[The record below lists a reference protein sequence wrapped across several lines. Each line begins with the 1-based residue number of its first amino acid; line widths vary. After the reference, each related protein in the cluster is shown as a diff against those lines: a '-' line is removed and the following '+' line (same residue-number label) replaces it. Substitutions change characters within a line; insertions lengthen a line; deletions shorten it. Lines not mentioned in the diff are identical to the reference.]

1 MSNSQTCPQCGAV
14 VPASAPAGLCPACL
28 LQAGFASQSGVNPS
42 IPPTHITPPT
52 ASAFVPP
59 TPEELARLFP
69 QLEVLELLGK
79 GGMGAVYKARH
90 PGLDRLVA
98 IKILPS
104 EISHD
109 PAFAERFQR
118 EARAL
123 ARLSHPNIVAVYDF
137 GQAEGLYYFV
147 MEFVDGANLR
157 QMIRA
162 GNLAS
167 LEALAIVPQI
177 CDALQF
183 AHDEGIVHRD
193 IKPENILIDK
203 KGRVKI
209 ADFGLAKLLGEPE
222 LNHALTGTHQ
232 VMGTLRYMAP
242 EQMQGSRQVDHRADI
257 YSLGVVF
264 YELLTGELPMGKFAP
279 PSKRVQID
287 VRLDDVVLRALE
299 QHPEQRYQHASEI
312 KSDVETVSK
321 SNVSPVKNQPT
332 RASHATAEVSDK
344 ANGQPVK
351 GPGIALMLYGL
362 VLALPAV
369 WCFIMGMDIF
379 DGDDR
384 LPVEA
389 GGVLIVFSFIV
400 MGLAGL
406 VMRGGWHML
415 TLESY
420 RAAVLA
426 GFLGQPIGIW
436 ALFVLSR
443 PEVRAA
449 FAVGRRAPS
458 QTSTRPR
465 MVPILAAMNV
475 LGGILLMLFSSMEDP
490 QLTSPSVPLIW
501 RIWGQVDAVLG
512 FIMAAGLFAASIG
525 LFLWQPWARKLII
538 GVCIFGLAS
547 VVLDAPYLARSV
559 IPDFYTEIQK
569 DIVAEGV
576 SPDVQDFVT
585 LLTFLVLFGGTLL
598 VGLTWLIGQLVY
610 FTRPRLIAAFAETS
624 AQSAPAGTTSPKSHS
639 SPPLAEVTSS
649 PLNVIIEPRL
659 SRFALWGAIWAGV
672 GTMGLLLMTLLMVPT
687 QVSHSGGIVESTSH
701 DGIQEQSAS
710 APRDSAGRVEDLS
723 DGAPPEHLLMLAIAL
738 MTVAVALAASSVV
751 GTTIFG
757 AVAIGHIKHSG
768 GRLYGLR
775 LAFADAIYY
784 PMLVLAVVTGTLTHF
799 TLITIW
805 THWPWS
811 TAALQSPDAAPQR
824 AFPGEVFMIVDAIA
838 AIVVCFLVG
847 RAVWRAVVSM
857 PSSSPLASD
866 SASSQ
871 PGQRS
876 DGWGNAGWIAGGVSV
891 VLLIGLGIGLVL
903 ISADGGASLGT
914 PRRASIGYG
923 SAPIPPVLP
932 LEMWKFG
939 PEGPNI
945 TDEFARLK
953 LNLQS
958 NQISAVNS
966 ALREAYREFLMLESQ
981 NLEQTTD
988 DAGHLVTT
996 IKPFAN
1002 PLAKV
1007 EDRLWTQI
1015 DAVLSTEQQSIARLN
1030 MPLHPKPIQA
1040 PIAVSEIVA
1049 PGFFGWGKDGARVE
1063 VWKVGSWFHW
1073 RIDTRGYVDS
1083 AQNAEGLPPQ
1093 LQRFWKEPAEKPE
1106 TVAVAPHRPLPE
1118 NNATAAPP
1126 PAKPDLVRLERIGH
1140 LADGGD
1146 DPFLSLAVEGQ
1157 YAYMIQGNVEK
1168 PKRLQ
1173 VVDLTD
1179 PSQPKVVGSSPV
1191 TVEAM
1196 RVAVSGKY
1204 AYVLDEPKLRVFDV
1218 SDPAAPR
1225 DVGSCELGQNLWDLV
1240 VVGKNAYVT
1249 DVESVRVIDLENPS
1263 APKQVGQCEVPSAQG
1278 IAVSGQYAYIACDI
1292 EGLHVVDVS
1301 DPLMPR
1307 EVGRFRRP
1315 AGAAAVAIAGKYAY
1329 IAGGE
1334 DAVTLWVADI
1344 SDPTRPRRVGNFGDW
1359 IAGSVAVQGNLT
1371 FLAGGDLDIL
1381 DTSNPAEPK
1390 QVGSHSDVGF
1400 VMVAA
1405 DQVYVI
1411 GDEGFSVMKVVHR
1424 DKDSPQTP

>member
-1 MSNSQTCPQCGAV
+1 MSSSQSCPQCGAE

-52 ASAFVPP
+52 PSGFVPP

-157 QMIRA
+157 QMIRT

-167 LEALAIVPQI
+167 EEALAIVPQI

-242 EQMQGSRQVDHRADI
+242 EQMQGSRQVDHRADL

-299 QHPEQRYQHASEI
+299 QHPEHRYQHASEI
-312 KSDVETVSK
+312 KSDVETVSRRK
-321 SNVSPVKNQPT
+321 VSSVKVQPAGT
-332 RASHATAEVSDK
+332 CQATVEHSDK
-344 ANGQPVK
+344 ANGQAVK

-362 VLALPAV
+362 VLAFPAV

-400 MGLAGL
+400 MGLAAL
-406 VMRGGWHML
+406 VVRGGWHML
-415 TLESY
+415 SLESY

-436 ALFVLSR
+436 ALLILSR
-443 PEVRAA
+443 PEVRSA
-449 FAVGRRAPS
+449 FAIGPRVPS
-458 QTSTRPR
+458 QTASRPR
-465 MVPILAAMNV
+465 MVPVLAAMNL
-475 LGGILLMLFSSMEDP
+475 LGGILLMLFSSMEDS
-490 QLTSPSVPLIW
+490 QLTSPTVPLIW

-512 FIMAAGLFAASIG
+512 FVMAAGLFAASIG
-525 LFLWQPWARKLII
+525 LFLWQPWARKLTL

-547 VVLDAPYLARSV
+547 VVLDAPYLARSA
-559 IPDFYTEIQK
+559 IPDLYAEIQK
-569 DIVAEGV
+569 DIIEEGV
-576 SPDVQDFVT
+576 STDAQDFVT
-585 LLTFLVLFGGTLL
+585 LLTFLVIFGGTMLIGL
-598 VGLTWLIGQLVY
+598 VWLIGQLVY
-610 FTRPRLIAAFAETS
+610 FTRPRVIAAFAESTPPES
-624 AQSAPAGTTSPKSHS
+624 ARTATASSESHCS
-639 SPPLAEVTSS
+639 SPPLEVAS
-649 PLNVIIEPRL
+649 NVAIEPRL

-672 GTMGLLLMTLLMVPT
+672 GTVAFLMMTLLIVPT
-687 QVSHSGGIVESTSH
+687 SVRQSSGGMEATISH
-701 DGIQEQSAS
+701 NASDEGS
-710 APRDSAGRVEDLS
+710 APASRNSAGRVEDPS
-723 DGAPPEHLLMLAIAL
+723 DGAPPRELLMLAIAL

-784 PMLVLAVVTGTLTHF
+784 PTLVLGVMTAVLTHF
-799 TLITIW
+799 TLIAIW
-805 THWPWS
+805 TNWPWS
-811 TAALQSPDAAPQR
+811 EAAPQFSDAPPQR
-824 AFPGEVFMIVDAIA
+824 AFPGEVFMVLDAIA
-838 AIVVCFLVG
+838 ALIVCCLVG
-847 RAVWRAVVSM
+847 RAVWRAVVST
-857 PSSSPLASD
+857 PSSKVPAPADVSD
-866 SASSQ
+866 QNSRQTGSWSS
-871 PGQRS
+871 
-876 DGWGNAGWIAGGVSV
+876 AGWIAAGVSIVLVAGVGISLWV
-891 VLLIGLGIGLVL
+891 VDHVGHT
-903 ISADGGASLGT
+903 SLGP
-914 PRRASIGYG
+914 PRSPPMSGG
-923 SAPIPPVLP
+923 PAPVQPVAP
-932 LEMWKFG
+932 SQVWNFG
-939 PEGPNI
+939 IDGPRLS
-945 TDEFARLK
+945 EQFAQSVLK
-953 LNLQS
+953 LNPDQDS
-958 NQISAVNS
+958 TVNA
-966 ALREAYREFLMLESQ
+966 ALRDAYREYLSVESQ
-981 NLEQTTD
+981 NLEQHTD

-996 IKPFAN
+996 INPFVN
-1002 PLAKV
+1002 PLARI
-1007 EDRLWTQI
+1007 EDRLWTRI
-1015 DAVLSTEQQSIARLN
+1015 DAVLSTEQQSVARLN

-1040 PIAVSEIVA
+1040 PMAVSEIVA
-1049 PGFFGWGKDGARVE
+1049 PGFFGWGKDGARIE
-1063 VWKVGSWFHW
+1063 IWKVGTWFHW
-1073 RIDTRGYVDS
+1073 RINTRGYADS
-1083 AQNAEGLPPQ
+1083 SESAAGLPPQ
-1093 LQRFWKEPAEKPE
+1093 LQRFWKDSATKAEA
-1106 TVAVAPHRPLPE
+1106 VAAPHRPLPE
-1118 NNATAAPP
+1118 KNAAAAPP
-1126 PAKPDLVRLERIGH
+1126 PARPDLVRLERVGH
-1140 LADGGD
+1140 LPDGGD
-1146 DPFLSLAVEGQ
+1146 DPFLSLAVEGK

-1196 RVAVSGKY
+1196 RVAVSGKH
-1204 AYVLDEPKLRVFDV
+1204 AYVLDEPKLRVFDA
-1218 SDPAAPR
+1218 SDPTAPR
-1225 DVGSCELGQNLWDLV
+1225 DVGSCELGENLWDLAIA
-1240 VVGKNAYVT
+1240 GKYAYVT

-1278 IAVSGQYAYIACDI
+1278 IAVSGKYAYIACDI
-1292 EGLHVVDVS
+1292 EGLHVVDVA
-1301 DPLMPR
+1301 DPMMPK

-1344 SDPTRPRRVGNFGDW
+1344 SDPTRPRRVGSFGDW
-1359 IAGSVAVQGNLT
+1359 IAGSVAVQGDLT

-1381 DTSNPAEPK
+1381 DTSNPAVPK

-1400 VMVAA
+1400 VWISGEHVF
-1405 DQVYVI
+1405 VV
-1411 GDEGFSVMKVVHR
+1411 GDAGFSVMKVVR
-1424 DKDSPQTP
+1424 QDKQ